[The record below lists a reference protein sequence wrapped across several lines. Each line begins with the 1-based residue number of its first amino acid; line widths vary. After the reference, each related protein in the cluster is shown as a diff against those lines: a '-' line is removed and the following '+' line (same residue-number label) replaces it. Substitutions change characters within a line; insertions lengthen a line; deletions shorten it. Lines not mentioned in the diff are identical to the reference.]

1 MMKCEQNCKKWRIS
15 QYETKRLYL
24 TDATMNALC
33 MHYFDV
39 FTFFDYILLHIKP
52 KIIIIPLSS
61 LFMVKYVA
69 KKKGK
74 SGFAINIWR
83 KYLNEP
89 LLKIFSHRIH

>member
-69 KKKGK
+69 KKKGEIR
-74 SGFAINIWR
+74 FCY
-83 KYLNEP
+83 KYLE
-89 LLKIFSHRIH
+89 KIPQ